1 MTGRQHIAYL
11 LAALSG
17 GRIGKLL
24 WRKQFLTL
32 DIKAMNQLPSL
43 NIPFVPW
50 TNAAARPSAVHYMLN
65 EIVVNGRRN
74 VLELGSG
81 VSTLYMA
88 RILALHGGT
97 LLTVDHDENWLRIV
111 AGYLEQMGL
120 PEGTVRFCHAP
131 IKEYDAGRLGHLPW
145 YDPTAVLAALGEAS
159 FDMMVVDGPEAWM
172 KGARL
177 ARYPALPV
185 LAGNLSDNAVVFLD
199 DINRKGERRILKYW
213 ASQHSLNAFIRP
225 EASMAILR
233 KGSQPVYNII

>member
-1 MTGRQHIAYL
+1 MTGKQHIAYL

-17 GRIGKLL
+17 VRIGKLF
-24 WRKQFLTL
+24 WRKQFLTR

-81 VSTLYMA
+81 ISTLYMA
-88 RILALHGGT
+88 WILALHGGT

-111 AGYLEQMGL
+111 ERYIRQMDL

-131 IKEYDAGRLGHLPW
+131 IKVYEAGRLGDLPW
-145 YDPTAVLAALGEAS
+145 YDPTAVLAAVEGTS

-199 DINRKGERRILKYW
+199 DIDRKGERRILKCW
-213 ASQHSLNAFIRP
+213 AAQHSLNVFIRP
-225 EASMAILR
+225 EASVAILR
-233 KGSQPVYNII
+233 QGSQAVYNII